1 MPFELF
7 VGLRYLKARRKQ
19 AFISLITLISIGGV
33 ALGVMALIVVL
44 AVMSGF
50 EHDLRAKI
58 LGTNAHLW
66 VLRHGDRGME
76 EPDRALEQIRGVP
89 HVVAVSPF
97 TYHQVMLS
105 TDRGAAGA
113 VLRGMDIDSAQKVT
127 ALTKS
132 FTEVDPAR
140 LKEPADGGGWRLDAD
155 GIIIGRALA
164 SNLGIGLGNRV
175 NVISPFGSVL
185 TPFGLGPR
193 MRSFTVAGIFELGMY
208 EYDSTLAYVTIPTA
222 QQFFRMGTAVT
233 GIEVKLDDLYKAK
246 EVGVEITRRLGFPYF
261 TRDWMQLH
269 RNLFAALKLEKI
281 AMFIILA
288 MIVLVAAFNI
298 VSTLIM
304 KVMDKGAEIG
314 ILKSIG
320 ATSRSIMAI
329 FMVEGVVIGLVG
341 TLLGTAAGA
350 LICKLQATY
359 KIVRLRGDV
368 YLLDALPILMKETDL
383 VLIASAAL
391 VLSFLATLY
400 PSWQASR
407 LDPVV
412 AIRYE

>member
-7 VGLRYLKARRKQ
+7 VGLRYPKARRKQ
-19 AFISLITLISIGGV
+19 AFISLITLIAIGGV

-76 EPDRALEQIRGVP
+76 QPDRALEQIRGVP

-105 TDRGAAGA
+105 TERGAAGA
-113 VLRGMDIDSAQKVT
+113 VLRGLDIDSAGKGEGL
-127 ALTKS
+127 AKS
-132 FTEVDPAR
+132 FTAGGPGR
-140 LKEPADGGGWRLDAD
+140 LREPADGGGWRLAPD

-175 NVISPFGSVL
+175 NVISPVGSVL

-208 EYDSTLAYVTIPTA
+208 EDDSTVAYVTIPTA

-246 EVGVEITRRLGFPYF
+246 EVGVEITSRLGFPYF

-288 MIVLVAAFNI
+288 MI
-298 VSTLIM
+298 
-304 KVMDKGAEIG
+304 EIG
-314 ILKSIG
+314 E
-320 ATSRSIMAI
+320 AQPA
-329 FMVEGVVIGLVG
+329 
-341 TLLGTAAGA
+341 
-350 LICKLQATY
+350 
-359 KIVRLRGDV
+359 
-368 YLLDALPILMKETDL
+368 
-383 VLIASAAL
+383 
-391 VLSFLATLY
+391 
-400 PSWQASR
+400 
-407 LDPVV
+407 
-412 AIRYE
+412 